1 MKKINVFYLLAV
13 LFVACIV
20 VSCETED
27 DLGNGDDSNSIENMS
42 LIAFYE
48 PDDLY
53 AMGDQKQLA
62 KLEVDNG
69 ELSFSSFESVYPEGD
84 NFYKN
89 ADLSGDF
96 LALALHNDFDDGYSS
111 LGVCINIATKDIF
124 NLPLVAPQQD
134 SDYAYFQSGTA
145 RVSENGYVVYSSA
158 TNDKHY
164 GDEYRPYLI
173 RYNTQ
178 TNEYQLA
185 ISPENFVLSQPEKGS
200 DTETGQFNR
209 TLYISPDG
217 RYVYGVLEAYGVSG
231 NIHWDYDI
239 LYQYDFE
246 NEEYMRLG
254 EEGDDDVSIV
264 GLTADGKKVV
274 YMNDGETKIHDI
286 STGLVTQRDLYF
298 GGSSIPKQWNND
310 GLCRSATTGI
320 YYDDFVNDAEIKVL
334 NEYGTGNVFFSENG
348 QNIYFTMDGSET
360 NYFCRTQGLLENSL
374 YDTIC
379 ALPKE
384 FVDVFVLE

>member
-1 MKKINVFYLLAV
+1 MKKNYAFYLLAV
-13 LFVACIV
+13 LFVASIV
-20 VSCETED
+20 VSCETDD
-27 DLGNGDDSNSIENMS
+27 DLGAGDGNNSVDKMS
-42 LIAFYE
+42 LIAYYKPGDQF
-48 PDDLY
+48 
-53 AMGDQKQLA
+53 AMDDQKQLA
-62 KLEVDNG
+62 ILNVDNG
-69 ELSFSSFESVYPEGD
+69 DLSFSGFASVYPERD

-111 LGVCINIATKDIF
+111 LGICINIATEETF
-124 NLPLVAPQQD
+124 NLPLVTPQEE

-145 RVSENGYVVYSSA
+145 RASENGYVIYSSA
-158 TNDKHY
+158 TNDKSY

-173 RYNTQ
+173 RYNAQ
-178 TNEYQLA
+178 TNESRIA
-185 ISPENFVLSQPEKGS
+185 VSPKSFVLSQPEKKT

-209 TLYISPDG
+209 TIYISPEG

-246 NEEYMRLG
+246 SEQYTRLG
-254 EEGDDDVSIV
+254 EEGDDNVSIV
-264 GLTADGKKVV
+264 GLTADGNKVV
-274 YMNDGETKIHDI
+274 YMNNGKTKIHDI
-286 STGLVTQRDLYF
+286 STDLVTQKDLYYS
-298 GGSSIPKQWNND
+298 GSSIPKQWNNN
-310 GLCRSATTGI
+310 GLCSSATTGI
-320 YYDDFVNDAEIKVL
+320 YYEDFVNDTEIKVL

-348 QNIYFTMDGSET
+348 GNIYFTLDGSET
-360 NYFCRTQGLLENSL
+360 NYFCKTQGLLENSL

-384 FVDVFVLE
+384 FVNVFVLE